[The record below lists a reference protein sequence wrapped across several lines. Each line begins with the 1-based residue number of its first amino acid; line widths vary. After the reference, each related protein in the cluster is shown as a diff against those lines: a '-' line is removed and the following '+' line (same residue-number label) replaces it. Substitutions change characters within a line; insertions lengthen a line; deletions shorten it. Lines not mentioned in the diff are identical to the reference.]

1 MSHKKEAAGG
11 IGKKV
16 TSLVKRMKGHRAHVT
31 KTINKAKELLETY
44 QVRFSSRLQSYK
56 ESLEEKCFILEGLDS
71 EVLCTLDDEQ
81 SRIT

>member
-16 TSLVKRMKGHRAHVT
+16 TSLVKRMKGHRAHEDHQQ
-31 KTINKAKELLETY
+31 ELLETY

-56 ESLEEKCFILEGLDS
+56 ESLEEKCFILEG
-71 EVLCTLDDEQ
+71 
-81 SRIT
+81 